1 MNKKKSSTLV
11 MSILVTGII
20 FSGCSS
26 PAKKEEADQKKIEKS
41 QEEVAEA
48 QRDLQTAKQEADAT
62 VQQVNADDKI
72 TKENEAWV
80 AFRAESIAKIHNN
93 EVRITE
99 LRDKMKSSGKTMDK
113 MYAKK
118 IDKLEERNNELRKE
132 IEQYQE
138 KPSNWESFKA
148 EWNHD
153 MDELGNAFKDLVTDN
168 KK

>member
-1 MNKKKSSTLV
+1 MNTKKSSTLV
-11 MSILVTGII
+11 MSMLVAGIM
-20 FSGCSS
+20 FSGCST

-41 QEEVAEA
+41 QEEVIEA
-48 QRDLQTAKQEADAT
+48 QRDLQDAQRQASATA
-62 VQQVNADDKI
+62 QQVSDNEKI
-72 TKENEAWV
+72 TKDNEAWV
-80 AFRAESIAKIHNN
+80 SFRAEAISKIHNN
-93 EVRITE
+93 DVRIAE

-118 IDKLEERNNELRKE
+118 IDKLEERNNELRKD